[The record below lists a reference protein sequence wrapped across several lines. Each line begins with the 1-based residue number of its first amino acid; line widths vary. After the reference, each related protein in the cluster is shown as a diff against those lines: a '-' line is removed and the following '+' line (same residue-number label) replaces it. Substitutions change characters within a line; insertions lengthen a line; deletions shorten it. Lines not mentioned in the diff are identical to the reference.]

1 MSWKAII
8 LVLLMVIVV
17 STQSIDISDDCVFSS
32 QDVPIPTN
40 AVLYGDPRKQKE
52 CQFTSFDDTKPPN
65 LFDPDGLRMWTMEE
79 NVMSESNDPSVR
91 DKIEEGV
98 LNDPLMFKQFNRLVK
113 NSNTKKKFEYIEILK
128 AGSTTMRNI
137 LNISSLRDDRDVFP
151 IAKQV
156 PFRITSIRHPITRL
170 ISGIGHM
177 VFKHIPFISH
187 VLFAIWVG
195 WNLQGSLS

>member
-17 STQSIDISDDCVFSS
+17 SAQSIDTRKDDCFFSS
-32 QDVPIPTN
+32 QDIPIPTN
-40 AVLYGDPRKQKE
+40 AVLYGDPRKQRE
-52 CQFTSFDDTKPPN
+52 CQLTSFDDTKPSN

-91 DKIEEGV
+91 DKIEEGI

-137 LNISSLRDDRDVFP
+137 LNITSLRDDRDIFP

-177 VFKHIPFISH
+177 VFKHIPFISK
-187 VLFAIWVG
+187 
-195 WNLQGSLS
+195 SLMRLILALW